1 MGKHKSLSMGKH
13 KSLSMCTKCKCV
25 GSFCMFR
32 ITMKKFHM
40 WLSRK
45 VLFYV
50 EIGLCR
56 TNVTFSDA
64 KVPENEIRYIT
75 GFHFLAENE
84 IRYITGFHFWLQN
97 DRHKERPGTWDTALF
112 TQNC

>member
-1 MGKHKSLSMGKH
+1 
-13 KSLSMCTKCKCV
+13 
-25 GSFCMFR
+25 MFR

-45 VLFYV
+45 VLFCV

-75 GFHFLAENE
+75 GFHFWLKTKSGTLPDFIFGYKTTVTRKDLELGTLRYSLKTVNFLAQGCMHA
-84 IRYITGFHFWLQN
+84 RAT
-97 DRHKERPGTWDTALF
+97 
-112 TQNC
+112 